1 MKDPIDTASR
11 YSRHEKL
18 RDGSTIV
25 IRAIRPDD
33 RVRLLE
39 HFKSLSDESIYFRF
53 SGLKRALTEAD
64 LDYYTRLDFAD
75 HVGLA
80 AVITEN
86 GRERFIGVGRYIV
99 KASGD
104 QDLKR
109 AEVAFAVLDSYQ
121 GRGIG
126 TLLLEHLAA
135 IGRER
140 GIREFVAEVMGANT
154 KMIDVFEHSGFK
166 VHQSREPG
174 DVQVTFPIEATSRF
188 MEAHQHRAEKA
199 QAAQKA

>member
-18 RDGSTIV
+18 RDGSTIL

-33 RVRLLE
+33 RVRFLQ
-39 HFKSLSDESIYFRF
+39 HFKSLSAESIYFRF
-53 SGLKRALTEAD
+53 FGLKRGLTETE
-64 LDYYTRLDFAD
+64 LDYYTRLDFAN

-80 AVITEN
+80 AVVTDN
-86 GRERFIGVGRYIV
+86 GCERFIGVGRYIV
-99 KASGD
+99 TASGN
-104 QDLKR
+104 QNLKR

-121 GRGIG
+121 GCGIG

-135 IGRER
+135 IGREC
-140 GIREFVAEVMGANT
+140 GVREFVAEVMGANT
-154 KMIDVFEHSGFK
+154 RMIEVFENSGFE
-166 VHQSREPG
+166 VHESREPG
-174 DVQVTFPIEATSRF
+174 DVHVTFPIEATSRF
-188 MEAHQHRAEKA
+188 IEAHQHRAAEA